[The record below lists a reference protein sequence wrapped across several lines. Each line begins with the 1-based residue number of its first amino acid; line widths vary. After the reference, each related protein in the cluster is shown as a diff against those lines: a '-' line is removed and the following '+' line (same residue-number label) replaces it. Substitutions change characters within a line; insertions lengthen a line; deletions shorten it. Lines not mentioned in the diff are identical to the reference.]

1 MFDLTIYI
9 VINKVSKD
17 NNIGDEYII
26 SYSHR
31 GKNVMR
37 VYSKVNFKLQRVYKK
52 GQTNGIPTVQWAN
65 IGYFPSR

>member
-52 GQTNGIPTVQWAN
+52 VLTNISKGQTNGIPTV
-65 IGYFPSR
+65 